1 MLLRNWIFIALHLCV
16 KFQIQAIG
24 CCGSLTND
32 SSIGQSEKQKPFKE
46 ILASMDRLHQL
57 LTVKRIVEE
66 LNIPLPLPNHTSPK
80 YTSLA
85 QIAFH
90 ETVEIGSP
98 SLNGQSSVSVITL
111 EIAGIPTDAN
121 SKSVGLNNDHELL
134 HHTITLNKS
143 SWYAFNARPIAVE
156 LLVPLLQGQQPCRA
170 LFEHVSC
177 SNGADRTWNV
187 DSTNQIDRSACEP
200 FNITL
205 PMVQQLYNSAR
216 QRPSTADGNVQ
227 IQTAIRILG
236 HKLHARN
243 YKHLTPVLR
252 VRLQKFESTT
262 TTTTTT
268 TTTSSGYRT
277 KRKVKLNFNKSI
289 QSNKA
294 NVFDVVDCEKQ
305 WDAAFLS
312 STSPAIYDDLMP
324 CCRRRF
330 RISFDELGWGD
341 WVLAP
346 KQFDSYYCIGRCTHF
361 GGFST
366 ENGDGFAFY
375 SELMNL
381 YRSTEK
387 NYMKPCCSPIKFAPL
402 TIAIWQGP
410 NEQATQT
417 LDNVVV
423 TKCGCI

>member
-1 MLLRNWIFIALHLCV
+1 MNMLLRNWIFIAFHLCV
-16 KFQIQAIG
+16 KYQIDAIG

-32 SSIGQSEKQKPFKE
+32 SSISQSEKQKPFKE

-90 ETVEIGSP
+90 ETVEIGQS

-111 EIAGIPTDAN
+111 EIAGIPTDGN
-121 SKSVGLNNDHELL
+121 DKWVGSNDDHHNHHHHDELL
-134 HHTITLNKS
+134 HHKITMNMS
-143 SWYAFNARPIAVE
+143 SSYTSNGRLVAAE
-156 LLVPLLQGQQPCRA
+156 LVVPLLQGQQPCRA
-170 LFEHVSC
+170 LFERISWSG
-177 SNGADRTWNV
+177 SNGTDRTW
-187 DSTNQIDRSACEP
+187 TNRIDRSACEP
-200 FNITL
+200 FNVTL
-205 PMVQQLYNSAR
+205 PLVELWTNWPVGMTTVF
-216 QRPSTADGNVQ
+216 DV
-227 IQTAIRILG
+227 AIRILG

-252 VRLQKFESTT
+252 VRIHQNHQQVDFG
-262 TTTTTT
+262 
-268 TTTSSGYRT
+268 SSRP
-277 KRKVKLNFNKSI
+277 KRSKQMIKWNAK
-289 QSNKA
+289 KKPTA
-294 NVFDVVDCEKQ
+294 NRFDVVDCDKQ

-312 STSPAIYDDLMP
+312 STSPAVYDDLMP

-346 KQFDSYYCIGRCTHF
+346 KQFHSYYCIGRCTGF
-361 GGFST
+361 GGEFPT
-366 ENGDGFAFY
+366 DGGADGFAFY

-387 NYMKPCCSPIKFAPL
+387 NYMKPCCSPIQFAPL